1 MSSEEENPEVPEEE
15 EEEEIDDGYEY
26 CYGVA
31 MPQLPVGLQPL
42 EIIVLLEGIDMI
54 TGQPTITAM
63 GSEGMKPWSA
73 IGLLRMEAAR
83 LEQGYIYSG
92 SGDGFFNEEDE
103 EDDE

>member
-1 MSSEEENPEVPEEE
+1 MSEENEEYEEE
-15 EEEEIDDGYEY
+15 VEDDGYEY

-31 MPQLPVGLQPL
+31 MPQLPAGLQPL
-42 EIIVLLEGIDMI
+42 EIIVLLEGIDMN

-63 GSEGMKPWSA
+63 GSDGMKPWSA

-83 LEQGYIYSG
+83 LEQGYIYGG
-92 SGDGFFNEEDE
+92 SGVGFFDDDEEE